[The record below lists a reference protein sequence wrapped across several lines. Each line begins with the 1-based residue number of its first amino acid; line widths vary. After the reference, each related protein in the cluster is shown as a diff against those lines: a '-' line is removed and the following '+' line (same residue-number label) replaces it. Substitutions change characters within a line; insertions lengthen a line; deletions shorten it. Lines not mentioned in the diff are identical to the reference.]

1 MRQRA
6 KQSVVQG
13 DALAST
19 FHWRAAMDAYS
30 TARRLDPDNKAAS
43 NGYAAAQA
51 QWCRECPVNPDACR

>member
-51 QWCRECPVNPDACR
+51 Q